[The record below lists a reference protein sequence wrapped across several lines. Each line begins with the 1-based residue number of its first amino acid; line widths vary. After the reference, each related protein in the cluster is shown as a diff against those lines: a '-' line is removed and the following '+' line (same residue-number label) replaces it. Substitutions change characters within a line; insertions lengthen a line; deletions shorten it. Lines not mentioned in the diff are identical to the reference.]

1 MKYLRALHPLAQ
13 DMELE
18 TDLDIW
24 MQQDDSV
31 NPSAIYA
38 VRLSDMQAINYT

>member
-1 MKYLRALHPLAQ
+1 MEYLRALHPLAQ

-18 TDLDIW
+18 TDLYVW

-38 VRLSDMQAINYT
+38 VLMPDMQGVNYT